1 MTIID
6 QAINLLK
13 DGAKKVEFEWQGTE
27 VTAYWVNNVLRIDV
41 KGLKGVERCGSS
53 G

>member
-1 MTIID
+1 MSIID
-6 QAINLLK
+6 KAIKLLQ
-13 DGAKKVEFEWQGTE
+13 DGARKVEFEWQGAE

-41 KGLKGVERCGSS
+41 KGLKGVERCGSP